1 MSMDTKTFAQEWQ
14 IEELDEHGEIVDTH
28 GFDRLDDALTFAQI
42 CEAETT
48 ISLCRIYF
56 SDEARYYAYATD
68 AGLPSHFATADQR
81 LTSIKV
87 PARSLREWD
96 SRS

>member
-1 MSMDTKTFAQEWQ
+1 MDTKTFAQEWQ

-28 GFDRLDDALTFAQI
+28 GFDHLNDALAFADS

-48 ISLCRIYF
+48 VALCRTYF
-56 SDEARYYAYATD
+56 VDEARYYAYATD
-68 AGLPSHFATADQR
+68 AGLPSHFASADDR
-81 LTSIKV
+81 KTSIKV
-87 PARSLREWD
+87 PARLLREWD